1 MVKGNPIDA
10 YFAVIPVLPALVLLL
25 RLLDNPWNIV
35 KRWVDGSGDSGHPSM
50 GSQLLA
56 YVTMAVLGYFVT
68 ARMVPTIKM
77 YTLRKGI
84 SGKDLGKRGTS
95 IADKEMYV
103 NARAHL

>member
-1 MVKGNPIDA
+1 MDAPIA
-10 YFAVIPVLPALVLLL
+10 VLPLLPPLVLLI
-25 RLLDNPWNIV
+25 RLLDNPIDIE
-35 KRWVDGSGDSGHPSM
+35 KRLVEGSEDSGPPSM

-56 YVTMAVLGYFVT
+56 YVTMAILGYLVT

-103 NARAHL
+103 YA